1 MYVTQLTGFYTAIGR
16 DDRIT
21 SMHISVYMA
30 LFQCWNLN
38 SFRNPVYI
46 TRREVMQA
54 AKVQRNS
61 YHKCMKELNAFGYIR
76 YVPSFHPVLGSQ
88 VYLHNLLTSNQPL
101 CDTSC

>member
-30 LFQCWNLN
+30 LFQYWNLN

-46 TRREVMQA
+46 TRREIMQV

-61 YHKCMKELNAFGYIR
+61 YHKCMKDLHVFGYIQ
-76 YVPSFHPVLGSQ
+76 YMPSFHPVLGSQ
-88 VYLHNLLTSNQPL
+88 VHLHNLLTSNNTL
-101 CDTSC
+101 CNTSS